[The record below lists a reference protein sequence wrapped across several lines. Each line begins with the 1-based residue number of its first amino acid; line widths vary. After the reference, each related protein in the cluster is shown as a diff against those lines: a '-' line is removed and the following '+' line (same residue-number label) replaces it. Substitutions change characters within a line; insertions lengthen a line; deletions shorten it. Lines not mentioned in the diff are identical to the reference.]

1 MQQNIRDTG
10 MASPLEKLYDC
21 MVTGTLGIM
30 STVAEQFINQI
41 GLTDTEKEILKK
53 YSYKIFWCTVLE
65 QYIKGKI
72 VLNFKEK
79 SCLKRILTE
88 TNDTDLIIK
97 LNKFL
102 NNINKAE
109 AKKLHK
115 DIYEGLPKDAMEDF
129 CNIVYKFSK

>member
-1 MQQNIRDTG
+1 

-21 MVTGTLGIM
+21 MATGALGVM
-30 STVAEQFINQI
+30 SAAAEQYINQI
-41 GLTDTEKEILKK
+41 GLTDNEKEILKK

-65 QYIKGKI
+65 HYIIGKI
-72 VLNFKEK
+72 IFNFKEN
-79 SCLKRILTE
+79 SFLKRTLTE
-88 TNDTDLIIK
+88 TNDADLIIK

-102 NNINKAE
+102 NNINKDM

-115 DIYEGLPKDAMEDF
+115 DIYKDIPKDAMEDF

>member
-1 MQQNIRDTG
+1 MI
-10 MASPLEKLYDC
+10 
-21 MVTGTLGIM
+21 
-30 STVAEQFINQI
+30 EQYINQI
-41 GLTDTEKEILKK
+41 GLTDNEKEILKK

-79 SCLKRILTE
+79 FFLTRTLTE
-88 TNDTDLIIK
+88 TKDANLIVK

-102 NNINKAE
+102 NNINKDE

-115 DIYEGLPKDAMEDF
+115 DIYKDIPKDAVEDF
-129 CNIVYKFSK
+129 CNIVYKFSKYNNF